1 MKLKIINIK
10 KFVRSLILII
20 IGVILLLFITL
31 NNTYSNGEIRYK
43 DEYIT
48 YGDTIW
54 EIAKKECKENKYF
67 ENKDVRSIVKEIK
80 SINNIENQTLQVGE
94 KILIPTY

>member
-1 MKLKIINIK
+1 MKIKIVNVQ
-10 KFVRSLILII
+10 KFVRTLAIII
-20 IGVILLLFITL
+20 IGAAILLFISL
-31 NNTYSNGEIRYK
+31 NNTYSKGEIKYK

-54 EIAKKECKENKYF
+54 KIAEKECKENKYF
-67 ENKDVRSIVKEIK
+67 ENKDVRNIIKEIK
-80 SINNIENQTLQVGE
+80 NINGIENQTLQVGE

>member
-1 MKLKIINIK
+1 MKVKIVNIK
-10 KFVRSLILII
+10 KFVRSLILIN
-20 IGVILLLFITL
+20 IGVILLLFISL
-31 NNTYSNGEIRYK
+31 NNTYSKGEIRYK

-54 EIAKKECKENKYF
+54 KIAEKEGKENKYF